1 MLYNYTI
8 RLSNEAVEQAKS
20 IAKKDHIPVRTL
32 MQSAILKMID
42 ERIGVCD
49 D

>member
-8 RLSNEAVEQAKS
+8 RLSNEAVEQAKR
-20 IAKKDHIPVRTL
+20 IANKDHIPVRTL

-42 ERIGVCD
+42 ERIGDCD

>member
-1 MLYNYTI
+1 MLDNYTI
-8 RLSNEAVEQAKS
+8 RLSAESVEQAKR

-42 ERIGVCD
+42 TKIGDCD

>member
-1 MLYNYTI
+1 MLDNYTI
-8 RLSNEAVEQAKS
+8 RLSDGTVEQAKQ

-42 ERIGVCD
+42 ERIGDCD